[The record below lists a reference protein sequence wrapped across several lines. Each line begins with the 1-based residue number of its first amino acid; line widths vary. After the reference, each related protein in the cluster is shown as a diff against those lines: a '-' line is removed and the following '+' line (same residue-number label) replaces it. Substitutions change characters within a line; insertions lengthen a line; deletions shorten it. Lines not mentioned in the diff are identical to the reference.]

1 MEEIIMV
8 TDAEIINNM
17 FKSNFTK
24 GRGKHID
31 KDGIFKTVT
40 SIINNNLFP
49 IKRSVAETDTT
60 LKQPIMY
67 VLFSSLKTSPCGC
80 CHERV
85 YLTTERLKGDKRLL
99 GMVSLGIGGHVD
111 EGENIYSSMYR
122 EIEEEVGVTKEW
134 LFDNNVSYD
143 ILGIINSNKS
153 NVDKVHVG
161 IVVEFKINEHEMKKI
176 KFKEQDKHVYKWM
189 TVDEIKSSN
198 NKGKVESWS
207 KILIEN
213 DMIV

>member
-67 VLFSSLKTSPCGC
+67 VLFSSLRTSPCGC